1 MGTYIN
7 IGNAGFQRARNS
19 EYVDK
24 SGLIAVV
31 NNTLFTERCFS
42 CVTRCRRFGKSMAA
56 KMLYAYYD
64 HSCDSRSLFADLQ
77 IANDPSF
84 EKHLNKYPAIYLD
97 ITSFVT
103 RYHDEGIVDKIDA
116 ALLADVSKAYPDVL
130 VEEGD
135 DLMDYLLRVSEAKQQ
150 QFVFIIDEWDA
161 ICREFAPGT
170 KAMDAYVTW
179 LRRMFK
185 SQQAMRVFACAYMT
199 GILPIKKYKTESALN
214 NFLEYSMVTPRKMAQ
229 FFGFTKEEVKALA
242 EKHNSDF
249 DELEKWYDGYQ
260 IGDQPSMFNPNSVIQ
275 AIESDWCESY
285 WGKTGA
291 YDVVARYIRMNF
303 GGLKDDVIQMLGGG
317 RVKVNTTKF
326 QNDMSVIESKDD
338 VLTVLIHLGYLSY
351 DRRTLECYIPNKE
364 VAGEMVNAIEDNNW
378 TEVVKALDA
387 SEQLLQTTLD
397 GDEEA
402 VARGVDAVHNENTS
416 ILSYNNENSLA
427 CVLSLAYYYAKNDY
441 VVHRE
446 LPTGR
451 GFADL
456 VMIPRKHV
464 SSPAIILELK
474 YNKDADTAISQILRK
489 EYPAK
494 VAEYAGDLLLV
505 GINYD
510 KETKQHS
517 CRIVKINKNDE

>member
-1 MGTYIN
+1 MGIYIN

-31 NNTLFTERCFS
+31 NNTLFSEQEFS

-64 HSCDSRSLFADLQ
+64 HSCDSRSQFADLQ
-77 IANDPSF
+77 IAHDPSF
-84 EKHLNKYPAIYLD
+84 EKHLNKYPTIYLD
-97 ITSFVT
+97 MTSFVT

-116 ALLADVSKAYPDVL
+116 ALLADVGKAYPDVP

-135 DLMDYLLRVSEAKQQ
+135 SLMDYMLRVSEATQEH
-150 QFVFIIDEWDA
+150 FVFIIDEWDA

-170 KAMDAYVTW
+170 KAMDAYVGW

-185 SQQAMRVFACAYMT
+185 SQDAMRVFACAYMT
-199 GILPIKKYKTESALN
+199 GILPIKKYQTESALN
-214 NFLEYSMVTPRKMAQ
+214 NFLEYSMVTPRKMAG
-229 FFGFTKEEVKALA
+229 FFGFTKEEVMALA
-242 EKHNSDF
+242 EKHGTDY

-275 AIESDWCESY
+275 AIDSDWCESY

-291 YDVVARYIRMNF
+291 YDAVARYIRMNF
-303 GGLKDDVIQMLGGG
+303 DGLKDAVIQMLGGG

-326 QNDMSVIESKDD
+326 QNDMSLIESKDD

-351 DRRTLECYIPNKE
+351 DRRTMECYIPNRE
-364 VAGEMVNAIEDNNW
+364 VRGELTNAVEESGWTNVIKAIEQ
-378 TEVVKALDA
+378 
-387 SEQLLQTTLD
+387 SEKLLQATLE

-402 VARGVDAVHNENTS
+402 VARGVDAAHDEHTS
-416 ILSYNNENSLA
+416 ILSYNDENSLA
-427 CVLSLAYYYAKNDY
+427 CVLSIAYYYAKNDY

-446 LPTGR
+446 FATGK

-456 VMIPRKHV
+456 VLIPRKNV
-464 SSPAIILELK
+464 DSPAIVLELK
-474 YNKDADTAISQILRK
+474 VNKDADTAISQILRK
-489 EYPAK
+489 DYPAK
-494 VAEYAGDLLLV
+494 VREYSDRLLLV

-510 KETKQHS
+510 RDTKQHT
-517 CRIVKINKNDE
+517 CRIDKR